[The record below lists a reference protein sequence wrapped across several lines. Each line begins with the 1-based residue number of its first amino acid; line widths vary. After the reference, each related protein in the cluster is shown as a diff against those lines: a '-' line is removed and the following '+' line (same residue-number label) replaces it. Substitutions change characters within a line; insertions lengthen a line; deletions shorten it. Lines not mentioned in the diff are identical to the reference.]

1 MAWVTICPRFPRRVL
16 AHACCPGLI
25 ANTALL
31 KTVLVWSINYMIT
44 LRMGK
49 VWPLFP
55 TDLSIFSPDFQQEFV
70 VKKKVSLNS
79 EPCYFYGN
87 TFFFSQQDM
96 YLLYHGA
103 LYFCICGKSS
113 TYLKMYSYYMS
124 SLPQGPTKRKLGN

>member
-25 ANTALL
+25 VNTALL

-87 TFFFSQQDM
+87 TFFFPNKT
-96 YLLYHGA
+96 
-103 LYFCICGKSS
+103 CI
-113 TYLKMYSYYMS
+113 SYIMGLFIFAFVERV
-124 SLPQGPTKRKLGN
+124 LPTSRCIRII